1 LSAPIQTVTLITYRQ
16 AATPDAMQGRVNGA
30 ARLLV
35 FGGNALGQAAGG
47 LLLGPL
53 GQGFTQRAFPAHLK

>member
-1 LSAPIQTVTLITYRQ
+1 V
-16 AATPDAMQGRVNGA
+16 QGRVNGA

-35 FGGNALGQAAGG
+35 FGGNSLGQAAGG

-53 GQGFTQRAFPAHLK
+53 GPRAELGLAAAGLGACAVTVGLTRIRRA